1 MNGFDQQDLFD
12 GMADSAGL
20 PLSLTGLPLDCTP
33 KPIKHFEVER
43 IVLSRGSLDTP
54 TRRGFVE
61 RICALY
67 PNAERIEWLSVPH
80 NRVALEESA
89 PDALHRKGKR
99 TLVFG
104 ELKSAVRRSDEENN
118 TCPNYRHFSVL
129 GFCPYDCRYC
139 YLAGTQGV
147 WFSPTVKIYVN
158 LPEIIS
164 EIDLVANRLARPTA
178 FYHGKLQ
185 DGLALD
191 PLTGYMS
198 VLVPFFARHRYARQ
212 VLLTKSDEVGHMLH
226 LDHCGHTILSWS
238 LNPPSVAE
246 AFETNA
252 PSIPERLVAME
263 RCAEA
268 GFPVRAVIM
277 PIIPVEGWEKL
288 YADFLEELLGRV
300 PIQRLTLGG
309 ICIYSQ
315 ARSLM
320 EMRIG
325 RDNVISRHLE
335 RPGRVLRDGRKR
347 YGPDLRV
354 RMYAH
359 LASIARRIRPDL
371 APALCLEEENVWHKV
386 GLSSALGRC
395 NCVL

>member
-1 MNGFDQQDLFD
+1 M
-12 GMADSAGL
+12 
-20 PLSLTGLPLDCTP
+20 
-33 KPIKHFEVER
+33 
-43 IVLSRGSLDTP
+43 
-54 TRRGFVE
+54 RRKEMGP
-61 RICALY
+61 C
-67 PNAERIEWLSVPH
+67 
-80 NRVALEESA
+80 
-89 PDALHRKGKR
+89 
-99 TLVFG
+99 
-104 ELKSAVRRSDEENN
+104 RRSDEENN
-118 TCPNYRHFSVL
+118 TCPNYWHFSVF

-147 WFSPTVKIYVN
+147 WFSPTVKIYLN

-164 EIDLVANRLARPTA
+164 EIDLVANRLAQPTA
-178 FYHGKLQ
+178 FYLGKLQ

-198 VLVPFFARHRYARQ
+198 VLVPFFARHRYARE
-212 VLLTKSDEVGHMLH
+212 VILTKSSEVEHLLD

-238 LNPPSVAE
+238 LNPLAVAE

-252 PSIPERLVAME
+252 PSIPERLVAMQ

-288 YADFLEELLGRV
+288 YADFLEEVLRRI

-325 RDNVISRHLE
+325 CDNPLSRHLE
-335 RPGRVLRDGRKR
+335 KRRRAPRDGRAR
-347 YGPDLRV
+347 YHPDLRA

-359 LASIARRIRPDL
+359 LAGVARRIRPDL
-371 APALCLEEENVWHKV
+371 APALCLEEESVWRAA

>member
-12 GMADSAGL
+12 GMAGSAGL
-20 PLSLTGLPLDCTP
+20 PLGHAGLPLDYAP
-33 KPIKHFEVER
+33 RPIKHFEVER
-43 IVLSRGSLDTP
+43 IVFSKGSLGTP
-54 TRRGFVE
+54 ARRGFVE

-67 PNAERIEWLSVPH
+67 PNAERIECLSVPH

-89 PDALHRKGKR
+89 PDVLHRKGKR

-104 ELKSAVRRSDEENN
+104 ELRSAVRRSDEENN
-118 TCPNYRHFSVL
+118 TCPNYWHFSVF
-129 GFCPYDCRYC
+129 GFCPYDCQYC

-158 LPEIIS
+158 LPEIVS
-164 EIDLVANRLARPTA
+164 EIDVVANRLAQPTA
-178 FYHGKLQ
+178 FYLGKLQ

-191 PLTGYMS
+191 PLTGYVS

-212 VLLTKSDEVGHMLH
+212 VLLTKSDEVGHLLD
-226 LDHCGHTILSWS
+226 LDHRGHTILSWS
-238 LNPPSVAE
+238 LNPPEVAE

-252 PSIPERLVAME
+252 PTIPERLVAME

-277 PIIPVEGWEKL
+277 PIIPVEGWERV

-309 ICIYSQ
+309 ICIYTQ

-320 EMRIG
+320 EMNIG
-325 RDNVISRHLE
+325 QDNVISRHLE
-335 RPGRVLRDGRKR
+335 KTRRAPRDGRAR
-347 YGPDLRV
+347 YHSDLRA

-359 LASIARRIRPDL
+359 LASVARRIRPDL
-371 APALCLEEENVWHKV
+371 APALCLEEESAWRNS
-386 GLSSALGRC
+386 GLASALGRC

>member
-1 MNGFDQQDLFD
+1 MNGFDQRDLFD
-12 GMADSAGL
+12 GMGDSGGL
-20 PLSLTGLPLDCTP
+20 PLSQTDLPLYHTP

-43 IVLSRGSLDTP
+43 IVLSKGSLDTP
-54 TRRGFVE
+54 ARRSFVG
-61 RICALY
+61 RICAIY
-67 PNAERIEWLSVPH
+67 PNAQRIECLSVPH
-80 NRVALEESA
+80 NRVALEEPA
-89 PDALHRKGKR
+89 PEVLHRKGKR

-118 TCPNYRHFSVL
+118 TCPNYWHFSVF
-129 GFCPYDCRYC
+129 GYCPYDCRYC

-147 WFSPTVKIYVN
+147 WFSPTVKVHVN
-158 LPEIIS
+158 LPEIVS
-164 EIDLVANRLARPTA
+164 EIDVVASRLARPTA

-226 LDHCGHTILSWS
+226 LDHRGHTILSWS

-246 AFETNA
+246 LFESGV
-252 PSIPERLVAME
+252 PSVSERLVAMQ

-277 PIIPVEGWEKL
+277 PIIPVEGWERV

-309 ICIYSQ
+309 ICIYTQ

-325 RDNVISRHLE
+325 CGNPISRHLE
-335 RPGRVLRDGRKR
+335 KPSRAPRDGRAR
-347 YGPDLRV
+347 YHPDLRT

-359 LASIARRIRPDL
+359 LAGVARRIRPDL
-371 APALCLEEENVWHKV
+371 APALCLEEESAWRNS
-386 GLSSALGRC
+386 GLASALGRC